1 MLDGML
7 ALAGRENA
15 SLEAR
20 AFGYRLATVLDK
32 LETILDSH
40 LKKA

>member
-7 ALAGRENA
+7 ALAGRESV

-20 AFGYRLATVLDK
+20 AFGYRVAAILNK
-32 LETILDSH
+32 LETILDSQ
-40 LKKA
+40 LKPG